1 KYTGAYR
8 TRENKKGRRV
18 GQRRR
23 PGEMERRTTLQ
34 VMVITNIVRF
44 LYQSS
49 DSQPDCSAASR
60 RRVNRL
66 LIRPAVSPGWH
77 RERGQEC
84 VGWRQLT
91 PLGGRGA
98 RLGQAGRRRHPQA
111 GAEGGRAGVSSRPA
125 PEACTRA
132 SLVSRP
138 ATRPPQAG

>member
-1 KYTGAYR
+1 MKDSTEKETGADR
-8 TRENKKGRRV
+8 TRANKKGRRV

-23 PGEMERRTTLQ
+23 PGERERRTTLQ

-49 DSQPDCSAASR
+49 DSQPDCSAASM

-66 LIRPAVSPGWH
+66 LIRHAVSPGWH

-91 PLGGRGA
+91 R
-98 RLGQAGRRRHPQA
+98 
-111 GAEGGRAGVSSRPA
+111 SRPA
-125 PEACTRA
+125 VPVTWVRQQTQG
-132 SLVSRP
+132 P
-138 ATRPPQAG
+138 